1 MSYDVVLL
9 FKSQESNYP
18 YIISTLANP
27 VNRGCITTRWHVHFR
42 TNCCSKH
49 FVLLSNTHKI

>member
-18 YIISTLANP
+18 YVISTLANP
-27 VNRGCITTRWHVHFR
+27 VNRGCITTW
-42 TNCCSKH
+42 
-49 FVLLSNTHKI
+49 